1 MTSDRE
7 EPMIVSLMR
16 RTPTGEVRYIA
27 KPGERGMIG
36 TSTHG
41 FLSELDAW
49 LSSVRRE
56 AAAEAL
62 EEAAHDLNTHFQ
74 DLPSWADAYR
84 AGERSDDWMKGATRM
99 VTDAIARL
107 RSRAAEIREGDTDP
121 TQDARAEA
129 WDAGR
134 MAWQKYVWR
143 REDADA
149 AGQGVILSEPLN
161 PYRQEAGQ

>member
-1 MTSDRE
+1 MTSDHE

-56 AAAEAL
+56 AATEAL
-62 EEAAHDLNTHFQ
+62 TEAA
-74 DLPSWADAYR
+74 R
-84 AGERSDDWMKGATRM
+84 
-99 VTDAIARL
+99 AIAESNPQMNYENRHARFDKIIPDWL
-107 RSRAAEIREGDTDP
+107 RARAAEIQEG
-121 TQDARAEA
+121 R
-129 WDAGR
+129 
-134 MAWQKYVWR
+134 
-143 REDADA
+143 
-149 AGQGVILSEPLN
+149 N
-161 PYRQEAGQ
+161 